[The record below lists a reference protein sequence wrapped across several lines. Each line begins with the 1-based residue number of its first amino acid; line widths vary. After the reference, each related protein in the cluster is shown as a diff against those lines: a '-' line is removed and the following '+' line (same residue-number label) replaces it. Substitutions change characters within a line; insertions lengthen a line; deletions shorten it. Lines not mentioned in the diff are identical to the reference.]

1 MSQFRFE
8 IDHLG
13 SSGGMELF
21 HPGKGFEITFHINFG
36 SFYENPVQDAA
47 IFIVQTAQNCSN
59 RSVNWEAWNILPQN
73 TPVFGTK
80 GCRLG
85 VTSRD
90 IELRFEFWMAL
101 DV

>member
-47 IFIVQTAQNCSN
+47 TSIVQPRKTVQIGQSIGK
-59 RSVNWEAWNILPQN
+59 R
-73 TPVFGTK
+73 GT
-80 GCRLG
+80 
-85 VTSRD
+85 
-90 IELRFEFWMAL
+90 F
-101 DV
+101 

>member
-1 MSQFRFE
+1 MIQFRFE

-36 SFYENPVQDAA
+36 SFYENLVQDAA

-59 RSVNWEAWNILPQN
+59 RSVNWEAWNILGQGGGYRQQCFFMIN
-73 TPVFGTK
+73 LQFLK
-80 GCRLG
+80 K
-85 VTSRD
+85 
-90 IELRFEFWMAL
+90 F
-101 DV
+101 